1 MTMRTMRSMLT
12 SQVSVELARA
22 CLGPLVVSVAA
33 GEGVGDLVP
42 GVLHRALG
50 LLDAP
55 FVSAVDQQAVNGPEE
70 PHRAARDAGEL

>member
-1 MTMRTMRSMLT
+1 VGGCIGHHTTNPDYLQDIT
-12 SQVSVELARA
+12 
-22 CLGPLVVSVAA
+22 LGPLVVSVAA
-33 GEGVGDLVP
+33 GEGFGDLVP